1 MVIIKSLDEIKQ
13 DKNTVVTLGTFDGI
27 HLGHQQIIRSVVEK
41 TRKYDGRNFQITFDP
56 HPRKVVSTK
65 NHININYAWN

>member
-27 HLGHQQIIRSVVEK
+27 HLGHQQIVRSVVEK
-41 TRKYDGRNFQITFDP
+41 TRKYNARNFLITFDP
-56 HPRKVVSTK
+56 HPRKIVSTTSS
-65 NHININYAWN
+65 Y